1 MPGEAGEKPQLG
13 VRAKRRDPGH
23 KAGLRA
29 SHPRSSAQLSSQEQ
43 IARLKEVIVEL
54 ECERDKVVQECDR
67 SKQACQK
74 EARVS
79 DPTDLRWRINQLE
92 GEKLELASKH
102 NQEVSQLEAQV
113 ARLRAQV
120 ERGEA
125 VRQTLEYDI
134 VVATRDSTSER
145 SKAEARLFELQK
157 EKQELKD
164 LNGELCQTAQDM
176 QRALEIS
183 RQAREDDQQGLSAE
197 LTERDQLLLTAHA
210 ENDQLIADK
219 NRLQAILQE
228 QDDTLRLLKEKMD
241 VEQSE
246 RERDRR
252 SLRQQASELSH
263 CVEREK
269 KRRKDLEMKLKTAE
283 AALQSERS
291 VQQEVTSGLQGL
303 RDKLKETESALAR
316 ESERANDM
324 HVRLVQMEEEQLSTK
339 TELRTLLKE
348 EKATSDRLRES
359 MQEQQSTH
367 TRTQEQLNAALQ
379 KQRCLEE
386 VYDGVLTEL
395 DQLLQEHSQQGET
408 NTHTTEDGKHS
419 PPVLMDALRRTLDH
433 YQQSLEM
440 AQSQL
445 QQTEERNKMLSQ
457 DISQKDE
464 VSNTMKKTSQE
475 HSARVSELSDEVLRL
490 RSSCVEAAA
499 AADRAQSQLQEL
511 KQHCADTQAH
521 IHTLRE
527 QFQREEQDKL
537 AFLHSLYQRLVA
549 GCILLHSPH
558 GLLSSFSWAE
568 LCAVLQEQTD
578 VLLTDLHAA
587 KEQVL
592 HLEAECERKACSL
605 RELREAHG
613 GAVEGLTAQLRLR
626 EQSWLAQKEELLR
639 QQSSLTDE
647 LHLRTQ
653 ELRREVDACA
663 ERVCAVEREKACG
676 AARASELRERVRA
689 SERLSSALLRGAALL
704 AGALCPLLRRVS
716 ELARHKRL
724 LQLRLDAHA
733 KLEREVH
740 AILRALATSGQE
752 EDAHTHTH
760 ARTRTHTPEGEARA
774 QRRGVWG
781 FRCAVIGVLAAQRF
795 RSLGRSSRVCFVAD
809 NPCGEGPVSVC
820 VCEPESSRR
829 DKEKEKEKDGEKVT
843 EERRWTQSAK
853 LKTLILT
860 GTEEGTDMG
869 SKFSMLLERLVADS
883 DSVYGCYTERGSLSR
898 QLAQGLYRLRKTQP
912 MSTSLYNS
920 KSVVSSLQQH
930 ILAFTQRLHAAE
942 VERRNMRMELTELR
956 RQALVPPPQD
966 PKHTAC
972 VPAAHLEELLS
983 ELSAALQREQQ
994 AQELLHQQAQQ
1005 LQELG
1010 LSMELHAGDQQEK
1023 DRTLTMAVKSLSECK
1038 AELRRKEQSLRQ
1050 LGKHLSQAQ
1059 QDKQELQH
1067 SIHKAENALRMAAK
1081 TKDSLASYMK
1091 SVESSLKE
1099 VKERIVLHSPTLSP
1113 RDIIWQVPN
1122 MHLEMPGPERL
1133 MGGPEVATCQGV
1145 VSSFAE
1151 VYQLLC
1157 SKLVCVER
1165 ELNSRRSHISALKE
1179 ELHNA
1184 CLREKSPVSAAPDP
1198 PAAASGPPAET
1209 GDYGPLPVKASTHHS
1224 TSQKGT
1230 AQPAKKASK
1239 KRL

>member
-1 MPGEAGEKPQLG
+1 MFGFSEVVVMPGEVGEKAQAG

-29 SHPRSSAQLSSQEQ
+29 SHPRSSAQLNSQEE
-43 IARLKEVIVEL
+43 IVRLKEVIVEL
-54 ECERDKVVQECDR
+54 ECERAKVQECDR

-74 EARVS
+74 GARES

-92 GEKLELASKH
+92 GEKLELGSKH

-134 VVATRDSTSER
+134 AVATRDSSSER
-145 SKAEARLFELQK
+145 SKAEARLSELQK
-157 EKQELKD
+157 ENQELKD
-164 LNGELCQTAQDM
+164 LNVELCQTAQDM

-183 RQAREDDQQGLSAE
+183 RQAREEDQQGLSAE

-228 QDDTLRLLKEKMD
+228 QDDTLRLLKERMD
-241 VEQSE
+241 AEQSE

-252 SLRQQASELSH
+252 GLRQQASELSH
-263 CVEREK
+263 CVEREQK
-269 KRRKDLEMKLKTAE
+269 HRKQLEMKLKTAE
-283 AALQSERS
+283 AALQAERS
-291 VQQEVTSGLQGL
+291 VQQEMTLGLQVL
-303 RDKLKETESALAR
+303 REKLKEAESAQTR
-316 ESERANDM
+316 ESQRANDM
-324 HVRLVQMEEEQLSTK
+324 HVRLVQVEKEHVSTT

-348 EKATSDRLRES
+348 EKATSDRLIETI
-359 MQEQQSTH
+359 QEQQGTH
-367 TRTQEQLNAALQ
+367 THTQEQLNAAVQRQ
-379 KQRCLEE
+379 KCLEE
-386 VYDGVLTEL
+386 VYDGVLTDL
-395 DQLLQEHSQQGET
+395 VQLLQEHSQQGET
-408 NTHTTEDGKHS
+408 NTHTTEDCKPS
-419 PPVLMDALRRTLDH
+419 PSVLVDALRRTLSH
-433 YQQSLEM
+433 YQHSLEM
-440 AQSQL
+440 AQSQM

-457 DISQKDE
+457 DISHKDE
-464 VSNTMKKTSQE
+464 VSNTMKKASQE
-475 HSARVSELSDEVLRL
+475 HAARVSELTDEVQRL
-490 RSSCVEAAA
+490 RSNCTDAAT

-511 KQHCADTQAH
+511 KQHCADMQAH
-521 IHTLRE
+521 VHTLRE
-527 QFQREEQDKL
+527 QFQREEQEKL

-549 GCILLHSPH
+549 GCVLIQSPH

-568 LCAVLQEQTD
+568 LCAVLQDQTD

-592 HLEAECERKACSL
+592 HLEAECERKARSL
-605 RELREAHG
+605 RELHEAHG
-613 GAVEGLTAQLRLR
+613 GAVEGLTVQLRLR

-653 ELRREVDACA
+653 ELRHEVDASK
-663 ERVCAVEREKACG
+663 ERMCAVEREKAS
-676 AARASELRERVRA
+676 AATRAADLRERLRA
-689 SERLSSALLRGAALL
+689 SDGLSSALLRGAALL
-704 AGALCPLLRRVS
+704 SGCLCPLLRRVRD
-716 ELARHKRL
+716 LTRQKRVL
-724 LQLRLDAHA
+724 TARLDAHT
-733 KLEREVH
+733 KLEREVQ
-740 AILRALATSGQE
+740 AILRALSSTGQE
-752 EDAHTHTH
+752 EKTHTQTCNPTPEAE
-760 ARTRTHTPEGEARA
+760 ART

-795 RSLGRSSRVCFVAD
+795 RALGRSSRVCFAAD
-809 NPCGEGPVSVC
+809 NPYGEGAVRVS
-820 VCEPESSRR
+820 VCEPEGRR
-829 DKEKEKEKDGEKVT
+829 KRKDGERGT
-843 EERRWTQSAK
+843 EEWTWTQSSA

-860 GTEEGTDMG
+860 GTEDCTDMG
-869 SKFSMLLERLVADS
+869 SKFSRLLERLAADS
-883 DSVYGCYTERGSLSR
+883 DGCYGCYTERGSLSR

-912 MSTSLYNS
+912 ISANQYNS
-920 KSVVSSLQQH
+920 KTVVSSLQQH
-930 ILAFTQRLHAAE
+930 ILGFTQRLHAAE
-942 VERRNMRMELTELR
+942 VERRNMRMELTQLR
-956 RQALVPPPQD
+956 RQPLIPPPQD

-972 VPAAHLEELLS
+972 VPAAHLEELLC

-1038 AELRRKEQSLRQ
+1038 AELHRKDQSLRQ
-1050 LGKHLSQAQ
+1050 LGKHLSQAR
-1059 QDKQELQH
+1059 QDKQELQQ
-1067 SIHKAENALRMAAK
+1067 SICTAENALRMAVK

-1113 RDIIWQVPN
+1113 RDIIWHVPN

-1165 ELNSRRSHISALKE
+1165 ELKSRHSHISALKE

-1184 CLREKSPVSAAPDP
+1184 CLREKSPVTAVPDP
-1198 PAAASGPPAET
+1198 PVVASGPPEEA
-1209 GDYGPLPVKASTHHS
+1209 GHYGPLPVKATS
-1224 TSQKGT
+1224 TSQKST
-1230 AQPAKKASK
+1230 ARPGKKLSK
-1239 KRL
+1239 KHL